1 MCNKKF
7 KFTRSATMC
16 HILWCPHILMW
27 TGSTLP
33 HFNSLFIVTKQC
45 YMKTACACLQNN
57 HSSWL
62 QLSLFLQLSNE
73 MQLNVMNLVKS
84 GKMSIDE
91 VLIQVNNGTLKQRD
105 FELEVQYG
113 ICLKLLTFMLNEDLK
128 ILSAF

>member
-1 MCNKKF
+1 
-7 KFTRSATMC
+7 
-16 HILWCPHILMW
+16 
-27 TGSTLP
+27 
-33 HFNSLFIVTKQC
+33 
-45 YMKTACACLQNN
+45 
-57 HSSWL
+57 
-62 QLSLFLQLSNE
+62 